1 MKTVTL
7 KIDDSISDKF
17 FWFLNHFS
25 KSEIEILDTANYK
38 SDDEY
43 LRSIE
48 GMEES
53 IIEAS
58 KEPIDNYVTIDKLDW

>member
-1 MKTVTL
+1 MATVVVGVENNGIEQFLEFL
-7 KIDDSISDKF
+7 KSFKNSKITI
-17 FWFLNHFS
+17 LN
-25 KSEIEILDTANYK
+25 IEK

-43 LRSIE
+43 LKSIP

-58 KEPIDNYVTIDKLDW
+58 KEPIENYVTLDKLDW